1 MIFFGAKKRCL
12 LLRSQHYHA
21 YFRNEN
27 SFTKGYDGDG
37 VAGDEAAVKKF
48 KEMEDAHNKQKRK
61 K

>member
-1 MIFFGAKKRCL
+1 MILLERKKI
-12 LLRSQHYHA
+12 SQHFHV

>member
-1 MIFFGAKKRCL
+1 MIFVGAKKDAC
-12 LLRSQHYHA
+12 